1 MIIVMHMYLLKRL
14 YQLHYYWLYK
24 QKKTTPINN
33 AKNID
38 VVISMYN
45 LIEYSDNFSKTSGY
59 LWQFYRD
66 ESRLTNAG
74 FIDNFP
80 GNSTLF
86 KFKQKLTGKA
96 MANYTNGWH

>member
-1 MIIVMHMYLLKRL
+1 M
-14 YQLHYYWLYK
+14 HYYWLYK

-38 VVISMYN
+38 VLISMYN